1 MARSQY
7 VAIVFVIRFDRF
19 RPKSRAP
26 RSLPRFH
33 FSQVSHLIESV
44 ANALI
49 THQLYA
55 ARLDTAPN
63 NILALMGASFARWVY
78 FDYLGAMHLLDHL
91 LDLEPANPYG
101 NLFRAFLA
109 SPTLRLATSQQRLP
123 TSRRTSSS

>member
-33 FSQVSHLIESV
+33 FSQVSRLIESV

-55 ARLDTAPN
+55 ADSTAPN
-63 NILALMGASFARWVY
+63 NIPALMGASFARWVY
-78 FDYLGAMHLLDHL
+78 FDYLGAIHLLDHL